1 MSNHITPDYVARFI
15 ETSEKQFLKIEQ
27 YFKEFEER
35 LNDINLK
42 LETNKILTTEKNENL
57 LYKLSVV
64 QDKINAND
72 QKINDLNNI
81 MMKYFAYKSK
91 NNVVPRDLLQVSTP
105 SPSLPV
111 LPVLPVHQQPFVF
124 PK

>member
-35 LNDINLK
+35 LNDLNLK